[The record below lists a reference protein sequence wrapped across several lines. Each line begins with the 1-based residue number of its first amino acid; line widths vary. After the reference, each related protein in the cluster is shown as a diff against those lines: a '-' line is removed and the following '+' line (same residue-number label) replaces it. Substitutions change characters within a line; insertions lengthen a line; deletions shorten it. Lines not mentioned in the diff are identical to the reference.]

1 MMGTAL
7 PSADPGCFAP
17 QELGSLVISL
27 LRLIGL
33 DREGIGRNVGR
44 LTVGIVAIEIGF
56 RRLVLPV
63 DLRLGRPVARV
74 GEAHIV
80 NVVAR
85 RLEGSG
91 GCTLVV
97 NHIDTYLVSG
107 FISRIRHSR
116 PDIHR
121 NVDGVSPDR
130 ASESGSDQP
139 YRFPKNRKPGTKV
152 PRERGKNVS

>member
-1 MMGTAL
+1 MGTAL
-7 PSADPGCFAP
+7 AVG
-17 QELGSLVISL
+17 
-27 LRLIGL
+27 LIPDAL
-33 DREGIGRNVGR
+33 PREGIGRNVGR

-121 NVDGVSPDR
+121 NVDGDFHRIGRRSRGRINLTVFR
-130 ASESGSDQP
+130 RTGNQAQ
-139 YRFPKNRKPGTKV
+139 KC
-152 PRERGKNVS
+152 RERGKNVS